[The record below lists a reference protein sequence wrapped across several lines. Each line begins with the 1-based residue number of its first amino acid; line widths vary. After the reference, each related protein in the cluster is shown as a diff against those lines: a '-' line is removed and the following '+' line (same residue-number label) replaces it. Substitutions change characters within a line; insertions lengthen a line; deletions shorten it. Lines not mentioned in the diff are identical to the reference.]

1 MYNREYTPERISV
14 LKENEIFVF
23 GSNLAGSHGG
33 GAARLAYNRF
43 GAIWGQGVGL
53 QGQSYAIPTMHGGVD
68 VIKPYV
74 DEFILFAKKHP
85 EYKFLVTRIGC
96 GIAAFTPDEIAP
108 LFKDALD
115 VENVILPKDFVEVL
129 SNTENNKYSS
139 IIKWDS
145 EKDFLEKYRALM
157 ERVKGGDSTA
167 YYQVKELRA
176 KEFRN
181 TVEIVNQGYYVAE
194 SGEEYVFPDGSDMM
208 RDTVFYE
215 CEIHM
220 DNLPQTVEQTI
231 VEVKN
236 IDCLYAGVQLKEQ
249 GYNPAVLNMA
259 SRRNPGGG
267 VTTGAGA
274 QEETL
279 FRRTNLFRSLYQFAP
294 YAEQYGIKPS
304 HHQYP
309 LDRNFG
315 GVYTPDAIY
324 FRESEQKGYAL
335 LEKPVSLSFITV
347 AGMNRPDLTT
357 GGMIANHHV
366 EPIKNKIRTI
376 FRIGLVHG
384 HDSLVLGALGCGAFR
399 NPPRHVA
406 RLFHEVM
413 DEPEFKDKYRCI
425 IFAILDDH
433 NANHRHNPVGNFR
446 PFAEEFDH
454 TGNKESLS
462 VDTVKLLSGKSLNR
476 MENRQE
482 PSIRVNDNVSD
493 GHILH
498 QERFGK
504 GLVWRLYSNG
514 ILEISGYGRMPDYIN
529 HWLSYTGEGQAP
541 WVGCD
546 KYGVM
551 PSILRISEGITYI
564 GENAFESFGCLKE
577 IVLPQSLQ
585 GIGKEAFFDCFHVER
600 INLPHHMNID
610 YFDLAELPL
619 YYNKEFEIV
628 GDELVQRKV

>member
-384 HDSLVLGALGCGAFR
+384 RDSLVLGALGCGAFR